1 MGGVTMPVI
10 WVIVFLVL
18 MVLELISM
26 GLTTIWFAGGAVV
39 ALVLSAF
46 NAPVAAQ
53 VIVFLVVSTLLLYF
67 TRPIAQKYFNKN
79 RVNTNVESM
88 PGQIGIVTADIDNI
102 AATGTVSLNGMDWTA
117 RSKEPEGTI
126 AKGTKVRVLEVQGVK
141 LIVEP
146 E

>member
-1 MGGVTMPVI
+1 MPVI

-26 GLTTIWFAGGAVV
+26 GLTTIWFAGGAVI
-39 ALVLSAF
+39 ALILSAF
-46 NAPVAAQ
+46 DAPIAAQ
-53 VIVFLVVSTLLLYF
+53 VIAFLVVSTLLLYF

-79 RVNTNVESM
+79 RTNTNVESV
-88 PGQIGIVTADIDNI
+88 PGQVGIVTADIDNI

-117 RSKEPEGTI
+117 RSKEAEGKI

>member
-46 NAPVAAQ
+46 NAPIVAQ

-88 PGQIGIVTADIDNI
+88 PGQIGIVTVDIDNI

>member
-10 WVIVFLVL
+10 WVIVFVVL
-18 MVLELISM
+18 MIFELISM

-39 ALVLSAF
+39 ALILSAF
-46 NAPVAAQ
+46 DVPIAVQ
-53 VIVFLVVSTLLLYF
+53 VIVFLAVSTLLLYF
-67 TRPIAQKYFNKN
+67 TRPIAQKYFN
-79 RVNTNVESM
+79 RHRTNTNVESV
-88 PGQIGIVTADIDNI
+88 PGQIGIVTVDIDNI
-102 AATGTVSLNGMDWTA
+102 AATGTVALNGMEWTA
-117 RSKEPEGTI
+117 RSSETEGKI

>member
-1 MGGVTMPVI
+1 MGEVAMPVI

-39 ALVLSAF
+39 ALVMSAF
-46 NAPVAAQ
+46 DAPIIAQ
-53 VIVFLVVSTLLLYF
+53 IIAFLVVSTLLLYF

-88 PGQIGIVTADIDNI
+88 PGQIGIVTVAIDNI
-102 AATGTVSLNGMDWTA
+102 AATGTVSINGMDWTA
-117 RSKEPEGTI
+117 RAKEQEGTI
-126 AKGTKVRVLEVQGVK
+126 EKGTKVRVLDVQGVK

>member
-46 NAPVAAQ
+46 DVPIAVQ
-53 VIVFLVVSTLLLYF
+53 VIVFLAVSTLLLYF

-117 RSKEPEGTI
+117 RSREPEGTI

>member
-1 MGGVTMPVI
+1 MGGVTMPII

-46 NAPVAAQ
+46 DAPIVAQ

-88 PGQIGIVTADIDNI
+88 PGQIGIVTVDIDNI

>member
-46 NAPVAAQ
+46 NAPIAAQ